1 MAILDSDLS
10 IFEIAGLRHFLP
22 RTHFFAIF
30 CLVVFAFFGGF
41 FEAFLGLL
49 KLFGVARVVK
59 NL

>member
-1 MAILDSDLS
+1 MANLASDLF

-22 RTHFFAIF
+22 RTYIFAIF
-30 CLVVFAFFGGF
+30 CLFFSFFGGF

-49 KLFGVARVVK
+49 QLFGVARVVK

>member
-1 MAILDSDLS
+1 MPILVSEVF

-22 RTHFFAIF
+22 ITHFFAIF
-30 CLVVFAFFGGF
+30 CLVVFAIFGGF

-49 KLFGVARVVK
+49 KLFRVARVVK